1 VPRPRCRRCDSTKA
15 EQLPL
20 ALEDLDLVVTFSQ
33 LVSRAEA
40 LKHLVERVPD
50 LVSQVAH
57 MIQLRSRP

>member
-1 VPRPRCRRCDSTKA
+1 MRGASACCPD
-15 EQLPL
+15 QLVDL
-20 ALEDLDLVVTFSQ
+20 IQRTLDLVVTFSQ

-40 LKHLVERVPD
+40 LKHLVERILD